1 MRDKYFYEVM
11 FDDTSIDVS
20 KEVGL
25 VWSIANSLRGAYT
38 SDKYKDVII
47 PMVIIRRFE
56 CALEATKGAVV
67 AKHKQNP
74 NLPAALLCQV
84 SKYPFY
90 NYSEYNLKR
99 LLDDSDN
106 IASNLKSYIEGF
118 SANIQLILEKLLKFS
133 TQIDKMD
140 KSNRL
145 YSVVKKFSDLD
156 LYPTH
161 VDSMK
166 MGYIFEDIIRRFSEN
181 AEAGDHYTPR
191 EVIRLMVNVLLAE
204 GCNDLLTDEGKI
216 ATVLDAACGSGG
228 MLSTTYDFLRRK
240 NPYVDVR
247 LFGQEINPESYAI
260 CLADMLIKGQDVKNI
275 MGDEEANTLKTDCFP
290 DQKMRLVIMNPPF
303 GTPWGGK
310 DAPEGQE
317 KKVREENKKGG
328 RFEHGLPGTGDAQ
341 LLFMQHAI
349 NKLDEK
355 NGRAAIITN
364 GSPLFSGGTTSGESQ
379 IRRWMLE
386 EDLIEA
392 IIALPTQLFY
402 NTDIGIYIFILSRN
416 KRSDRRGKVQLINA
430 VDMWK
435 PLRKSLGKK
444 RREIDRDSMVKITE
458 LYSNFEENQYCKI
471 FPNEEFM
478 YKEYAVYQPLQR
490 RGVLDEESIERLRTS
505 SYFTSNSSIFNETDF
520 DQLKEMNPRSAAD
533 EKKYQKYLA
542 GQQFVADVLTI
553 LEANRSDRI
562 FMDYSEFEKH
572 LKSLLGTVEGMSAS
586 RLTGIAMVLAVMD
599 KTAVVQKDRKG
610 EIVKDTT
617 TKDTEIIKLTQD
629 PEKYFEAEVYPHV
642 PDAIWLYEFDPSK
655 KVSVSN
661 RERIGAEIAFTQYF
675 YEYSRNDTAQGI
687 HNKIAQNTVA
697 LQHIFSVND
706 VEQRNLDALISTYED
721 QLQLGKKYRDLF
733 VLETLLRGLDPTVEL
748 KDSGLIWFGKIP
760 AHWEVKR
767 IKYVIKQGNDGI
779 KVGPFGSTL
788 TNEVVSADDGQFK
801 VYGQANLIRRD
812 FEYGDNFVTE
822 DNYLRLKNYEV
833 LPYDIVVSM
842 MGTIGKCC
850 VVPEGIS
857 PGIMDSHLIKVRL
870 SSLMFP
876 QYFEYLYES
885 EAVYEQLL
893 LKSKGS
899 IMNGLNSTIVKN
911 VYMVVPPVEE
921 QIAIC
926 RYINEH
932 LSDAVEV
939 K

>member
-1 MRDKYFYEVM
+1 MTTAYNYDVM

-20 KEVGL
+20 NEVNL

-56 CALEATKGAVV
+56 CALEKTKDSVV
-67 AKHKQNP
+67 SKKESNP
-74 NLPAALLCQV
+74 NLPAALLCQI
-84 SKYPFY
+84 SGYPFY
-90 NYSEYNLKR
+90 NTSKFTLTNL
-99 LLDDSDN
+99 LNDSDS
-106 IASNLKSYIEGF
+106 IATNLKSYIEGF

-133 TQIDKMD
+133 IQIDKLD

-145 YSVVKKFSDLD
+145 YSVVKKFSELD
-156 LYPTH
+156 LYPDH

-204 GCNDLLTDEGKI
+204 GIDDILTEEGKI

-228 MLSTTYDFLRRK
+228 MLSTACDFLRRK

-260 CLADMLIKGQDVKNI
+260 CLADMLIKGQDIKNI
-275 MGDEEANTLKTDCFP
+275 RGDEDANTLKKDCFP

-355 NGRAAIITN
+355 NGRAAIISN

-392 IIALPTQLFY
+392 IIALPGQLFY

-416 KRSDRRGKVQLINA
+416 KRPDRRGKVQLINA

-444 RREIDRDSMVKITE
+444 RREIDRESMKKITK
-458 LYSNFEENQYCKI
+458 LYADFAENQYCKI
-471 FPNEEFM
+471 FLNEEFM

-490 RGVLDEESIERLRTS
+490 RGVLDEESIERLRSS
-505 SYFTSNSSIFNETDF
+505 SYFTSNSSIFNETNF
-520 DQLKEMNPRSAAD
+520 KQLEDMNPRSAAD
-533 EKKYQKYLA
+533 EKKYKKYLA
-542 GQQFVADVLTI
+542 GKQFVSDVLSV
-553 LEANRSDRI
+553 LEANRSDHVY
-562 FMDYSEFEKH
+562 MDYGEFEKH
-572 LKSLLGTVEGMSAS
+572 LKSLLSKVEGMSAS
-586 RLTGIAMVLAVMD
+586 RLNGIGMILAVMD

-610 EIVKDTT
+610 EIIKDPT

-629 PEKYFEAEVYPHV
+629 PEEYFQKEVCPHV
-642 PDAIWLYEFDPSK
+642 PDAIWLYEFDPEK
-655 KVSVSN
+655 KESASN
-661 RERIGAEIAFTQYF
+661 KEKLGAEFPFTRFF
-675 YEYSRNDTAQGI
+675 YEYKEPEKADDLLAQFMELEKSLSA
-687 HNKIAQNTVA
+687 KIAA
-697 LQHIFSVND
+697 LH
-706 VEQRNLDALISTYED
+706 
-721 QLQLGKKYRDLF
+721 
-733 VLETLLRGLDPTVEL
+733 
-748 KDSGLIWFGKIP
+748 
-760 AHWEVKR
+760 
-767 IKYVIKQGNDGI
+767 
-779 KVGPFGSTL
+779 
-788 TNEVVSADDGQFK
+788 
-801 VYGQANLIRRD
+801 
-812 FEYGDNFVTE
+812 
-822 DNYLRLKNYEV
+822 
-833 LPYDIVVSM
+833 
-842 MGTIGKCC
+842 
-850 VVPEGIS
+850 
-857 PGIMDSHLIKVRL
+857 
-870 SSLMFP
+870 
-876 QYFEYLYES
+876 ES
-885 EAVYEQLL
+885 E
-893 LKSKGS
+893 G
-899 IMNGLNSTIVKN
+899 M
-911 VYMVVPPVEE
+911 
-921 QIAIC
+921 
-926 RYINEH
+926 
-932 LSDAVEV
+932 
-939 K
+939 

>member
-1 MRDKYFYEVM
+1 
-11 FDDTSIDVS
+11 
-20 KEVGL
+20 
-25 VWSIANSLRGAYT
+25 
-38 SDKYKDVII
+38 
-47 PMVIIRRFE
+47 
-56 CALEATKGAVV
+56 
-67 AKHKQNP
+67 
-74 NLPAALLCQV
+74 
-84 SKYPFY
+84 
-90 NYSEYNLKR
+90 
-99 LLDDSDN
+99 
-106 IASNLKSYIEGF
+106 
-118 SANIQLILEKLLKFS
+118 
-133 TQIDKMD
+133 
-140 KSNRL
+140 
-145 YSVVKKFSDLD
+145 
-156 LYPTH
+156 
-161 VDSMK
+161 
-166 MGYIFEDIIRRFSEN
+166 
-181 AEAGDHYTPR
+181 
-191 EVIRLMVNVLLAE
+191 
-204 GCNDLLTDEGKI
+204 
-216 ATVLDAACGSGG
+216 

-416 KRSDRRGKVQLINA
+416 KRPDRRGKVQLINA

-490 RGVLDEESIERLRTS
+490 RGVLDAESIERLRTS

-520 DQLKEMNPRSAAD
+520 EQLKEMNPRSAAD

-553 LEANRSDRI
+553 LEANRSDRV
-562 FMDYSEFEKH
+562 FMDYGEFEKH
-572 LKSLLGTVEGMSAS
+572 LKSLLGKVEGMSAS

-642 PDAIWLYEFDPSK
+642 PDAIWAYEFNPEK
-655 KVSVSN
+655 KESATN
-661 RERIGAEIAFTQYF
+661 KEKLGAEFPFTRFF
-675 YEYSRNDTAQGI
+675 YEYKEPEKADDLLAQFMKLEKSLSEKNCSLAGKRGSVMAEKMKPSGI
-687 HNKIAQNTVA
+687 DWIGDIPNNW
-697 LQHIFSVND
+697 
-706 VEQRNLDALISTYED
+706 
-721 QLQLGKKYRDLF
+721 
-733 VLETLLRGLDPTVEL
+733 ET
-748 KDSGLIWFGKIP
+748 S
-760 AHWEVKR
+760 R
-767 IKYVIKQGNDGI
+767 IKYHYQISLGKMLQPIQENSTDTLEHYMCSANITWAGVDTSILKQMWFSPAEKKQYRLLDGDLLVSEGGDVAVSCI
-779 KVGPFGSTL
+779 WR
-788 TNEVVSADDGQFK
+788 NELDECYLQNAVHRVRQNALS
-801 VYGQANLIRRD
+801 
-812 FEYGDNFVTE
+812 DNRFI
-822 DNYLRLKNYEV
+822 YYWLFFLKNYGIVDLICNKATIAHFTKEKFGE
-833 LPYDIVVSM
+833 LPI
-842 MGTIGKCC
+842 C
-850 VVPEGIS
+850 VMSIDEQVAIADFLDKECAQI
-857 PGIMDSHLIKVRL
+857 DSIAADLEK
-870 SSLMFP
+870 
-876 QYFEYLYES
+876 
-885 EAVYEQLL
+885 
-893 LKSKGS
+893 
-899 IMNGLNSTIVKN
+899 
-911 VYMVVPPVEE
+911 
-921 QIAIC
+921 QIALLQQYKKSLIYEYVTGKK
-926 RYINEH
+926 R
-932 LSDAVEV
+932 V
-939 K
+939 KEAQ

>member
-1 MRDKYFYEVM
+1 MKEKYFYEVM

-56 CALEATKGAVV
+56 CALEATKDAVV
-67 AKHKQNP
+67 ANHKLDP
-74 NLPAALLCQV
+74 NRPAALLCQD

-99 LLDDSDN
+99 LLDDSDS

-145 YSVVKKFSDLD
+145 YSVIKKFSDLD
-156 LYPTH
+156 LYPDH

-204 GCNDLLTDEGKI
+204 GCDDLLTEEGKI

-228 MLSTTYDFLRRK
+228 MLSTAYDFLRRK

-275 MGDEEANTLKTDCFP
+275 KGDEEANTLKIDCFP

-317 KKVREENKKGG
+317 KAVRAEFKKGG

-355 NGRAAIITN
+355 NGRAAIISN

-392 IIALPTQLFY
+392 IIALPSQLFY

-416 KRSDRRGKVQLINA
+416 KRPGRRGKVQLINA

-458 LYSNFEENQYCKI
+458 LYSKFEENQYCKI

-490 RGVLDEESIERLRTS
+490 RGVLDAESIERLRTS
-505 SYFTSNSSIFNETDF
+505 NYFTSNSSIFNEIDF
-520 DQLKEMNPRSAAD
+520 EQLQEMNPRSAAD

-542 GQQFVADVLTI
+542 GRQFVADVLEI
-553 LEANRSDRI
+553 LEANRSDRV
-562 FMDYSEFEKH
+562 FMDYGEFEKY
-572 LKSLLGTVEGMSAS
+572 LNSLLGKVKGMSAS
-586 RLTGIAMVLAVMD
+586 RLSGIAMELTIID

-610 EIVKDTT
+610 EIIKDTT

-629 PEKYFEAEVYPHV
+629 PGKYFEMEVYPHV
-642 PDAIWLYEFDPSK
+642 PDAIWAYEFDPK
-655 KVSVSN
+655 KKESATN
-661 RERIGAEIAFTQYF
+661 KEKLGAEFPFTRFF
-675 YEYSRNDTAQGI
+675 YEYKEPEKADDLLAQFMELEKSLSE
-687 HNKIAQNTVA
+687 KIAA
-697 LQHIFSVND
+697 LQ
-706 VEQRNLDALISTYED
+706 E
-721 QLQLGKKYRDLF
+721 
-733 VLETLLRGLDPTVEL
+733 
-748 KDSGLIWFGKIP
+748 
-760 AHWEVKR
+760 
-767 IKYVIKQGNDGI
+767 
-779 KVGPFGSTL
+779 
-788 TNEVVSADDGQFK
+788 NEGV
-801 VYGQANLIRRD
+801 
-812 FEYGDNFVTE
+812 
-822 DNYLRLKNYEV
+822 
-833 LPYDIVVSM
+833 
-842 MGTIGKCC
+842 
-850 VVPEGIS
+850 
-857 PGIMDSHLIKVRL
+857 
-870 SSLMFP
+870 
-876 QYFEYLYES
+876 
-885 EAVYEQLL
+885 
-893 LKSKGS
+893 
-899 IMNGLNSTIVKN
+899 
-911 VYMVVPPVEE
+911 
-921 QIAIC
+921 
-926 RYINEH
+926 
-932 LSDAVEV
+932 
-939 K
+939 

>member
-1 MRDKYFYEVM
+1 MKEKYFYEVM

-56 CALEATKGAVV
+56 CALEATKDAVV
-67 AKHKQNP
+67 ARHKQNP
-74 NLPAALLCQV
+74 NLPAALLCQI

-90 NYSEYNLKR
+90 NYSDYTLKR

-106 IASNLKSYIEGF
+106 IAENLKSYIESF

-133 TQIDKMD
+133 TQIEKMD

-145 YSVVKKFSDLD
+145 YSVVRKFSDLD
-156 LYPTH
+156 LYPEH
-161 VDSMK
+161 VDSIK

-191 EVIRLMVNVLLAE
+191 EVIRLMANILLAE
-204 GCNDLLTDEGKI
+204 GCDDLLTEEGKI

-260 CLADMLIKGQDVKNI
+260 CLADMLIKGQDIKNI
-275 MGDEEANTLKTDCFP
+275 KGEEEANTLTTDCFP
-290 DQKMRLVIMNPPF
+290 DQKMRLVVMNPPF
-303 GTPWGGK
+303 GKEWGGK
-310 DAPEGQE
+310 DAPDGQE
-317 KKVREENKKGG
+317 KAVRAEFKKGG

-355 NGRAAIITN
+355 NGRAAIISN

-392 IIALPTQLFY
+392 IIALPSQLFY

-416 KRSDRRGKVQLINA
+416 KRPGRRGKVQLINA

-458 LYSNFEENQYCKI
+458 LYSKFEENQYCKI

-490 RGVLDEESIERLRTS
+490 RGVLNAESIERLRTS
-505 SYFTSNSSIFNETDF
+505 NYFTSNSSIFNEIDF
-520 DQLKEMNPRSAAD
+520 EQLQEMNPRSAAD

-542 GQQFVADVLTI
+542 GRQFVADVLEI
-553 LEANRSDRI
+553 LEANRSDRV
-562 FMDYSEFEKH
+562 FMDYGEFEKY
-572 LKSLLGTVEGMSAS
+572 LNSLLGKVKGMSAS
-586 RLTGIAMVLAVMD
+586 RLSGIAMELTIID
-599 KTAVVQKDRKG
+599 KNAVVQKDRKG
-610 EIVKDTT
+610 EIIKDTT

-642 PDAIWLYEFDPSK
+642 PDAIWAYEFDPK
-655 KVSVSN
+655 KKESSTN
-661 RERIGAEIAFTQYF
+661 KEKLGAEFPFTRFF
-675 YEYSRNDTAQGI
+675 YEYKEPEKADDLLAQFMELEKSLSE
-687 HNKIAQNTVA
+687 KIAA
-697 LQHIFSVND
+697 LQ
-706 VEQRNLDALISTYED
+706 E
-721 QLQLGKKYRDLF
+721 
-733 VLETLLRGLDPTVEL
+733 
-748 KDSGLIWFGKIP
+748 
-760 AHWEVKR
+760 
-767 IKYVIKQGNDGI
+767 
-779 KVGPFGSTL
+779 
-788 TNEVVSADDGQFK
+788 NEGV
-801 VYGQANLIRRD
+801 
-812 FEYGDNFVTE
+812 
-822 DNYLRLKNYEV
+822 
-833 LPYDIVVSM
+833 
-842 MGTIGKCC
+842 
-850 VVPEGIS
+850 
-857 PGIMDSHLIKVRL
+857 
-870 SSLMFP
+870 
-876 QYFEYLYES
+876 
-885 EAVYEQLL
+885 
-893 LKSKGS
+893 
-899 IMNGLNSTIVKN
+899 
-911 VYMVVPPVEE
+911 
-921 QIAIC
+921 
-926 RYINEH
+926 
-932 LSDAVEV
+932 
-939 K
+939 

>member
-56 CALEATKGAVV
+56 CALEATKDAVV

-90 NYSEYNLKR
+90 NYSEYTLKR
-99 LLDDSDN
+99 LLDDSDS

-156 LYPTH
+156 LYPAH

-317 KKVREENKKGG
+317 KKVREENTKSG

-349 NKLDEK
+349 NKLNEK

-416 KRSDRRGKVQLINA
+416 KRPDRRGKVQLINA

-490 RGVLDEESIERLRTS
+490 RGVLDAESIERLRTS
-505 SYFTSNSSIFNETDF
+505 GYFTSNSSIFNETDF
-520 DQLKEMNPRSAAD
+520 EQLKEMNPRSAAD

-542 GQQFVADVLTI
+542 GQQFVIDVLTI
-553 LEANRSDRI
+553 LEANRSDQV
-562 FMDYSEFEKH
+562 FMDYGEFEKY
-572 LKSLLGTVEGMSAS
+572 LKSLLGKVEGMSAS

-599 KTAVVQKDRKG
+599 KTAVIQKDRKG
-610 EIVKDTT
+610 EIIKDTT

-642 PDAIWLYEFDPSK
+642 PDAKRTSKEKARMWALLDKSLQIIKCHPELEKLEIRATIKRFLRFYSFLIQATCFESVDLHKKYNFLSYLVKEIEVGSGGNDFDIADKITASNFRQKKAGENTHEIESK
-655 KVSVSN
+655 PEVSLPTPNEVFMDEAVKKKLS
-661 RERIGAEIAFTQYF
+661 EIIDEINAAY
-675 YEYSRNDTAQGI
+675 
-687 HNKIAQNTVA
+687 NKNFDVDVASKSA
-697 LQHIFSVND
+697 LQMRDILLKNGHLRDSA
-706 VEQRNLDALISTYED
+706 RNNSLKDFRFAYFDAVQDALIA
-721 QLQLGKKYRDLF
+721 G
-733 VLETLLRGLDPTVEL
+733 
-748 KDSGLIWFGKIP
+748 
-760 AHWEVKR
+760 
-767 IKYVIKQGNDGI
+767 
-779 KVGPFGSTL
+779 
-788 TNEVVSADDGQFK
+788 
-801 VYGQANLIRRD
+801 
-812 FEYGDNFVTE
+812 
-822 DNYLRLKNYEV
+822 
-833 LPYDIVVSM
+833 
-842 MGTIGKCC
+842 
-850 VVPEGIS
+850 
-857 PGIMDSHLIKVRL
+857 
-870 SSLMFP
+870 
-876 QYFEYLYES
+876 
-885 EAVYEQLL
+885 YEQNQDFFALL
-893 LKSKGS
+893 LDNDEKKREL
-899 IMNGLNSTIVKN
+899 MQVFLED
-911 VYMVVPPVEE
+911 VYRNLR
-921 QIAIC
+921 A
-926 RYINEH
+926 
-932 LSDAVEV
+932 
-939 K
+939 

>member
-1 MRDKYFYEVM
+1 MRDTYFYEVM

-56 CALEATKGAVV
+56 CALEATKDAVV

-74 NLPAALLCQV
+74 NLPAAFLCQV
-84 SKYPFY
+84 SQYPFY
-90 NYSEYNLKR
+90 NTSEFTLKR

-106 IASNLKSYIEGF
+106 VASNLKSYIEGF

-156 LYPTH
+156 LYPAH

-204 GCNDLLTDEGKI
+204 GCNDLLTEEGKI

-228 MLSTTYDFLRRK
+228 MLSTAHDFLRRK

-260 CLADMLIKGQDVKNI
+260 CLADMLIKGQDIKNI

-317 KKVREENKKGG
+317 KAVREENKKGG

-386 EDLIEA
+386 EDLVEA

-416 KRSDRRGKVQLINA
+416 KRPGRRGKVQLINA

-490 RGVLDEESIERLRTS
+490 RGVLDAESIERLRTS
-505 SYFTSNSSIFNETDF
+505 SYFTSNSNIFNETDF
-520 DQLKEMNPRSAAD
+520 EQLKEMNPRSAAD

-542 GQQFVADVLTI
+542 GQQFVTDVLTI
-553 LEANRSDRI
+553 LEANRSDRV
-562 FMDYSEFEKH
+562 FMDYGEFEKH
-572 LKSLLGTVEGMSAS
+572 LKSLLGKIKGMSVS
-586 RLTGIAMVLAVMD
+586 RLNGIAMVLSVMD

-610 EIVKDTT
+610 EIIKDTT

-629 PEKYFEAEVYPHV
+629 PEKYFETEVYPHV
-642 PDAIWLYEFDPSK
+642 PDAIWTYEFDPEK
-655 KVSVSN
+655 KKSATN
-661 RERIGAEIAFTQYF
+661 KEKFGAEFLFTRFF
-675 YEYSRNDTAQGI
+675 YEYKEPEKADDLLAQFI
-687 HNKIAQNTVA
+687 ELEKSLPEKIAA
-697 LQHIFSVND
+697 LQ
-706 VEQRNLDALISTYED
+706 
-721 QLQLGKKYRDLF
+721 
-733 VLETLLRGLDPTVEL
+733 
-748 KDSGLIWFGKIP
+748 
-760 AHWEVKR
+760 
-767 IKYVIKQGNDGI
+767 
-779 KVGPFGSTL
+779 
-788 TNEVVSADDGQFK
+788 
-801 VYGQANLIRRD
+801 
-812 FEYGDNFVTE
+812 
-822 DNYLRLKNYEV
+822 
-833 LPYDIVVSM
+833 
-842 MGTIGKCC
+842 
-850 VVPEGIS
+850 
-857 PGIMDSHLIKVRL
+857 
-870 SSLMFP
+870 
-876 QYFEYLYES
+876 ES
-885 EAVYEQLL
+885 EGV
-893 LKSKGS
+893 
-899 IMNGLNSTIVKN
+899 
-911 VYMVVPPVEE
+911 
-921 QIAIC
+921 
-926 RYINEH
+926 
-932 LSDAVEV
+932 
-939 K
+939 

>member
-1 MRDKYFYEVM
+1 MKEKYFYEVM

-56 CALEATKGAVV
+56 CALEATKDAVV
-67 AKHKQNP
+67 ARHKQNP
-74 NLPAALLCQV
+74 NLPAALLCQI

-99 LLDDSDN
+99 LLDDSDS

-156 LYPTH
+156 LYPDH

-191 EVIRLMVNVLLAE
+191 EVIRLMANILLAE
-204 GCNDLLTDEGKI
+204 GCDDLLTEEGKI

-228 MLSTTYDFLRRK
+228 MLSTAYDFLRRK

-275 MGDEEANTLKTDCFP
+275 KGDEEANTLKIDCFP

-317 KKVREENKKGG
+317 KAVRAEFKKGG

-355 NGRAAIITN
+355 NGRAAIVSN

-379 IRRWMLE
+379 IRRWILE

-392 IIALPTQLFY
+392 IIALPSQLFY

-416 KRSDRRGKVQLINA
+416 KRPGRRGKVQLINA

-444 RREIDRDSMVKITE
+444 RREIDRDSMAKITE
-458 LYSNFEENQYCKI
+458 LYSKFEENQYCKI

-490 RGVLDEESIERLRTS
+490 RGVLDAESIERLRTS
-505 SYFTSNSSIFNETDF
+505 NYFTSNSSIFNEIDF
-520 DQLKEMNPRSAAD
+520 EQLQEMNPRSAAD

-542 GQQFVADVLTI
+542 GRQFVADVLEI
-553 LEANRSDRI
+553 LEANRSDRV
-562 FMDYSEFEKH
+562 FMDYGEFEKY
-572 LKSLLGTVEGMSAS
+572 LNSLLGKVKGMSAS
-586 RLTGIAMVLAVMD
+586 RLSGIAMELTIID

-610 EIVKDTT
+610 EIIKDTT

-642 PDAIWLYEFDPSK
+642 PDAIWAYEFDPK
-655 KVSVSN
+655 KKESSTN
-661 RERIGAEIAFTQYF
+661 KEKLGAEFPFTRFF
-675 YEYSRNDTAQGI
+675 YEYKEPEKADDLLAQFMELEKSLSE
-687 HNKIAQNTVA
+687 KIAA
-697 LQHIFSVND
+697 LQ
-706 VEQRNLDALISTYED
+706 
-721 QLQLGKKYRDLF
+721 
-733 VLETLLRGLDPTVEL
+733 
-748 KDSGLIWFGKIP
+748 
-760 AHWEVKR
+760 
-767 IKYVIKQGNDGI
+767 
-779 KVGPFGSTL
+779 
-788 TNEVVSADDGQFK
+788 
-801 VYGQANLIRRD
+801 
-812 FEYGDNFVTE
+812 
-822 DNYLRLKNYEV
+822 
-833 LPYDIVVSM
+833 
-842 MGTIGKCC
+842 
-850 VVPEGIS
+850 
-857 PGIMDSHLIKVRL
+857 
-870 SSLMFP
+870 
-876 QYFEYLYES
+876 ES
-885 EAVYEQLL
+885 E
-893 LKSKGS
+893 
-899 IMNGLNSTIVKN
+899 
-911 VYMVVPPVEE
+911 
-921 QIAIC
+921 
-926 RYINEH
+926 
-932 LSDAVEV
+932 EV
-939 K
+939 

>member
-1 MRDKYFYEVM
+1 MKEKYFYEVM

-56 CALEATKGAVV
+56 CALEATKDAVV
-67 AKHKQNP
+67 ARHKQNP
-74 NLPAALLCQV
+74 NLPAALLCQI

-99 LLDDSDN
+99 LLDDSDS

-156 LYPTH
+156 LYPDH

-191 EVIRLMVNVLLAE
+191 EVIRLMANILLAE
-204 GCNDLLTDEGKI
+204 GCDDLLTEEGKI

-228 MLSTTYDFLRRK
+228 MLSTAYDFLRRK

-275 MGDEEANTLKTDCFP
+275 KGDEEANTLKIDCFP

-317 KKVREENKKGG
+317 KAVRAEFKKGG

-355 NGRAAIITN
+355 NGRAAIVSN

-392 IIALPTQLFY
+392 IIALPSQLFY

-416 KRSDRRGKVQLINA
+416 KRPGRRGKVQLINA

-444 RREIDRDSMVKITE
+444 RREIDRDSMAKITE
-458 LYSNFEENQYCKI
+458 LYSKFEENQYCKI

-490 RGVLDEESIERLRTS
+490 RGVLDAESIERLRTS
-505 SYFTSNSSIFNETDF
+505 NYFTSNSSIFNEIDF
-520 DQLKEMNPRSAAD
+520 EQLQEMNPRSAAD

-542 GQQFVADVLTI
+542 GRQFVADVLEI
-553 LEANRSDRI
+553 LEANRSDRV
-562 FMDYSEFEKH
+562 FMDYGEFEKY
-572 LKSLLGTVEGMSAS
+572 LNSLLGKVKGMSAS
-586 RLTGIAMVLAVMD
+586 RLSGIAMELTIID

-610 EIVKDTT
+610 EIIKDTT

-642 PDAIWLYEFDPSK
+642 PDAIWAYEFDPK
-655 KVSVSN
+655 KKESSTN
-661 RERIGAEIAFTQYF
+661 KEKLGAEFPFTRFF
-675 YEYSRNDTAQGI
+675 YEYKEPEKADDLLAQFMELE
-687 HNKIAQNTVA
+687 NSLSEKIAA
-697 LQHIFSVND
+697 LQ
-706 VEQRNLDALISTYED
+706 
-721 QLQLGKKYRDLF
+721 
-733 VLETLLRGLDPTVEL
+733 
-748 KDSGLIWFGKIP
+748 
-760 AHWEVKR
+760 
-767 IKYVIKQGNDGI
+767 
-779 KVGPFGSTL
+779 
-788 TNEVVSADDGQFK
+788 
-801 VYGQANLIRRD
+801 
-812 FEYGDNFVTE
+812 
-822 DNYLRLKNYEV
+822 
-833 LPYDIVVSM
+833 
-842 MGTIGKCC
+842 
-850 VVPEGIS
+850 
-857 PGIMDSHLIKVRL
+857 
-870 SSLMFP
+870 
-876 QYFEYLYES
+876 ES
-885 EAVYEQLL
+885 EGV
-893 LKSKGS
+893 
-899 IMNGLNSTIVKN
+899 
-911 VYMVVPPVEE
+911 
-921 QIAIC
+921 
-926 RYINEH
+926 
-932 LSDAVEV
+932 
-939 K
+939 